1 MKGLTKFKERI
12 SKRGRDQL
20 ENAKEVIICKNNAY
34 FVAKYGNKQSRFDPD
49 PYIAMVIYKNNR
61 NDLVAAGELG
71 TWRFTELKNGIRSI
85 KRINKNIPIQVFSDL
100 EIEKF
105 IAVEKIKDA
114 EFMDAVRKF
123 NKGDRG
129 DLIAILKEDAKEDEK
144 LSHD

>member
-1 MKGLTKFKERI
+1 MTMFKERI
-12 SKRGRDQL
+12 NQRGRGQI
-20 ENAKEVIICKNNAY
+20 ENAKEIIICKDNAY
-34 FVAKYGNKQSRFDPD
+34 FVAKYGEKQSLFDTD
-49 PYIAMVIYKNNR
+49 PFIALVIYKNNM

-85 KRINKNIPIQVFSDL
+85 KRINKNVSIKVFSDS

-105 IAVEKIKDA
+105 IAIEKVKDV
-114 EFMDAVRKF
+114 EFMEAVQKF

>member
-1 MKGLTKFKERI
+1 MFKERI
-12 SKRGRDQL
+12 NQRGRGQI
-20 ENAKEVIICKNNAY
+20 ENAKEVIICKDNAY

-49 PYIAMVIYKNNR
+49 PYIALVIYKNNI

-71 TWRFTELKNGIRSI
+71 FWRFTELKNGIRSI
-85 KRINKNIPIQVFSDL
+85 KRINKNVPVKVFSDF

-105 IAVEKIKDA
+105 IAVEKVKDA
-114 EFMDAVRKF
+114 EFMDAVQKF

-129 DLIAILKEDAKEDEK
+129 DLIAMLKEDAKEDQK

>member
-1 MKGLTKFKERI
+1 MFKERI
-12 SKRGRDQL
+12 NQRGRGQI

-34 FVAKYGNKQSRFDPD
+34 FVAKYGNNKYGNKQSRFDPD
-49 PYIAMVIYKNNR
+49 PYIALVIYKNNI

-71 TWRFTELKNGIRSI
+71 FWRFTELKNGIRSI
-85 KRINKNIPIQVFSDL
+85 KRINKNIPIKVFTDF

-105 IAVEKIKDA
+105 IAVEKVKDA

-129 DLIAILKEDAKEDEK
+129 DLIAILKEDAKENEK

>member
-1 MKGLTKFKERI
+1 MFKERI
-12 SKRGRDQL
+12 NQRGRGQI
-20 ENAKEVIICKNNAY
+20 ENAKEVIICKDNAY
-34 FVAKYGNKQSRFDPD
+34 FVAKFGNKQSRFDPD
-49 PYIAMVIYKNNR
+49 PYIALVIYKNNV

-85 KRINKNIPIQVFSDL
+85 KRINKNVPVKVFSDL

-105 IAVEKIKDA
+105 IAVEKVKDA
-114 EFMDAVRKF
+114 EFMDAVQKF

>member
-1 MKGLTKFKERI
+1 MFKERI
-12 SKRGRDQL
+12 NQRGRGQI
-20 ENAKEVIICKNNAY
+20 ENAKEVIICKDNAY
-34 FVAKYGNKQSRFDPD
+34 FVAKFGNKQSRFDPD
-49 PYIAMVIYKNNR
+49 PYIALVIYKNNI

-71 TWRFTELKNGIRSI
+71 FWRFTELKNGIRSI
-85 KRINKNIPIQVFSDL
+85 KRINKNVPVKVFSDL

-105 IAVEKIKDA
+105 IAVEKVKDA
-114 EFMDAVRKF
+114 EFMDAVQKF

>member
-1 MKGLTKFKERI
+1 MFKERI
-12 SKRGRDQL
+12 NQRGRGQI
-20 ENAKEVIICKNNAY
+20 ENAKEVIICKDNAY

-49 PYIAMVIYKNNR
+49 PYIALVIYKNNI

-71 TWRFTELKNGIRSI
+71 FWRFTELKNGIRSI
-85 KRINKNIPIQVFSDL
+85 KRINKNVPVKVFSDL

-105 IAVEKIKDA
+105 IAVEKVKDA
-114 EFMDAVRKF
+114 EFMDAVQKF